1 MPKFSVKN
9 AASRGVD
16 GIACEDGMHAFRNAL
31 NPGIV
36 RPKTFVNP
44 SNNVRE
50 HRQLLDSTCA

>member
-31 NPGIV
+31 NLGIV

-44 SNNVRE
+44 SNNVTRASP
-50 HRQLLDSTCA
+50 ST